1 MRIRSFAVNAAAK
14 CKLFGKIK
22 TGEFYSP
29 VLKRKKFF
37 FEWINKNSQKT
48 CLEKIESVYK

>member
-29 VLKRKKFF
+29 VLKRKTFF
-37 FEWINKNSQKT
+37 
-48 CLEKIESVYK
+48 

>member
-37 FEWINKNSQKT
+37 S
-48 CLEKIESVYK
+48 SG

>member
-48 CLEKIESVYK
+48 CLENIESVYK